1 MQISPLCLKDW
12 RYWKREWSL
21 RGWKTQCQDGRC
33 SNGFLSLQEPRGLH
47 IRLVSTYRKKGH
59 PITKS
64 TYMYL
69 ELTHLLSPSLF
80 CWKSKHEAPLA
91 PAFQPNICYR
101 MGRRLC
107 FPRLGNLMHCHGL
120 QISHLGCNIRV
131 YGACLSTWRP
141 HISLE
146 PRENHSYWR
155 YTGYMDPREALTNG
169 PSSDHGQPW
178 GTNRWTSQVRVLNC
192 LEIQTDIN
200 IHI

>member
-1 MQISPLCLKDW
+1 MWVRGACRSQRCALKTDVTESESGVSEAERHNAKMVDVAMASW
-12 RYWKREWSL
+12 VSK
-21 RGWKTQCQDGRC
+21 
-33 SNGFLSLQEPRGLH
+33 NLH

-169 PSSDHGQPW
+169 PSSDHGQP
-178 GTNRWTSQVRVLNC
+178 
-192 LEIQTDIN
+192 
-200 IHI
+200 